1 MSGLIMKELMFLK
14 SNLNVRLILFF
25 AVYIFVMFQVG
36 IDGAFIFPIIGVM
49 LSMNSFSYDEFN
61 NWYSYVSTLPN
72 GRRSC
77 VLAKYITSVL
87 FAFIL
92 CIISFIITL
101 GTGFIASHTADISEA
116 SASLAGVIFSVII
129 MISLIYPMMFRF
141 GANNGRIWMF
151 VLVFLI
157 LGIGGLASNYID
169 IDVISSVFQS
179 IENYLYI
186 ALPLLSVVMLSVS
199 CFISLKI
206 FEHREF

>member
-61 NWYSYVSTLPN
+61 NCNAYVSTLPN
-72 GRRSC
+72 GRRNC

-87 FAFIL
+87 FAFVL

-101 GTGFIASHTADISEA
+101 GTGFISHTADISEA

-169 IDVISSVFQS
+169 IDVISSVFRT
-179 IENYLYI
+179 IEKYLYI

-206 FEHREF
+206 FEHKEL